1 MKEFF
6 KLLRRYTTLGITP
19 KVKEA
24 FDEAFISLVNIHL
37 VADEIEGRAQMRE
50 ISTTYRNMLG
60 KILYEIAEYNNL
72 NESQIDDIE
81 WQRRSLSTYA
91 RAPYREID
99 NINEILDDEDF
110 MAYAKKQK
118 FHNDLR
124 RLKAEI
130 ENNKTL
136 RDIAEDGDIDGED
149 IENMMYKSVHYAY
162 IVALDNLRKIEGKR
176 IYKGFLHLDDIDD
189 IDYVS
194 DLIKKENNVDVFVR
208 DIEGIVESDSSFNTL
223 SKTYGVS
230 EEVVYKIRGLFR

>member
-1 MKEFF
+1 
-6 KLLRRYTTLGITP
+6 
-19 KVKEA
+19 
-24 FDEAFISLVNIHL
+24 
-37 VADEIEGRAQMRE
+37 
-50 ISTTYRNMLG
+50 
-60 KILYEIAEYNNL
+60 
-72 NESQIDDIE
+72 
-81 WQRRSLSTYA
+81 
-91 RAPYREID
+91 
-99 NINEILDDEDF
+99 
-110 MAYAKKQK
+110 MAYAKKEK
-118 FHNDLR
+118 FHGDLG

-136 RDIAEDGDIDGED
+136 RDIAEDGDIDGGD

-230 EEVVYKIRGLFR
+230 EEVIYKIRGLFRWLRLMQSEG